1 MTLHE
6 DVARIN
12 EGDTV
17 TAEFRHGGRQY
28 EITGPAYVLDGK
40 KDDALM
46 LGPFTLGFTDGDGAY
61 ANANLLRVVAH
72 TPKPAPLYANRPD
85 IKAPRPYDVVAA
97 DDYPGGELMPLTYW
111 NGAWRAHTGSRW
123 TTDELLAV
131 GPLTLVGAAIP

>member
-17 TAEFRHGGRQY
+17 TAEYRHNGAQY
-28 EITGPAYVLDGK
+28 EITGTAQKWRHDLN
-40 KDDALM
+40 
-46 LGPFTLGFTDGDGAY
+46 LGPFAIAY
-61 ANANLLRVVAH
+61 EVDSDLYGVNANLLRIVAH

-85 IKAPRPYDVVAA
+85 IKSPRPFDVVMAEG
-97 DDYPGGELMPLTYW
+97 YGEAPLTFW
-111 NGAWRAHTGSRW
+111 SNRWRAHGGSAW
-123 TTDELLAV
+123 ETSELLEV